1 MREFI
6 VTEVNLY
13 KVRGKDIDDALVN
26 FHANDDINSYLIDV
40 EVKIEPA

>member
-1 MREFI
+1 MEEFI

-13 KVRGKDIDDALVN
+13 KVRGKDKDDALAN
-26 FHANDDINSYLIDV
+26 FYADEDIDRHLIDV